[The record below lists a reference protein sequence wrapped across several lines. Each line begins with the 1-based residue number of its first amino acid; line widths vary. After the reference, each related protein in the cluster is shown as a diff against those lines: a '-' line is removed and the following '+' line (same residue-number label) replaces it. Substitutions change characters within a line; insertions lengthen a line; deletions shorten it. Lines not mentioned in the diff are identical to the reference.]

1 MPNKGSKGRKN
12 IILVFSI
19 LLFSLALMTI
29 NAKQQKGLSF
39 LDSLAGII
47 LSPFQNF
54 FTSSVQAVSDGFDHY
69 FDLVDVSKEN
79 ERLKLEVERLANE
92 KNELIERIAR
102 QKRVAGLMAFQDNRK
117 KESLVASV
125 IGRDATQWS
134 KVVVV
139 DKGSLHGVKK
149 HLAVVTNSGVIGQI
163 IHAGPASSKVL
174 LTIDSRSAVDALF
187 QDSRVSGV
195 VIGTG
200 EEECIIKYVPN
211 TAEIKVGDRV
221 LSSGLGGIFPKGL
234 LIGTVSQVI
243 KKKQGLFQ
251 EITLAPSSDLSKLE
265 EVLIF
270 LSDG

>member
-1 MPNKGSKGRKN
+1 MPNKGPRGKKN
-12 IILVFSI
+12 IILIFSI
-19 LLFSLALMTI
+19 LLFSLALMSI
-29 NAKQQKGLSF
+29 SAKQQNGLSF
-39 LDSLAGII
+39 LDSLAGLII
-47 LSPFQNF
+47 SPFQTL
-54 FTSSVQAVSDGFDHY
+54 FTQSIQSVSDGINHY
-69 FDLVDVSKEN
+69 FDLVNVSKEN
-79 ERLKLEVERLANE
+79 ERLKSEVERLVYE
-92 KNELIERIAR
+92 KNELIERISR
-102 QKRVAGLMAFQDNRK
+102 QKRLAGLIAYQDYRK

-139 DKGSLHGVKK
+139 DKGSRHGVKK

-163 IHAGPASSKVL
+163 IHAGPITSKVL

-187 QDSRVSGV
+187 QESRVSGV
-195 VIGTG
+195 VVGTG
-200 EEECIIKYVPN
+200 EEQCEIKYVPN

-234 LIGTVSQVI
+234 FVGTVSQVV

-251 EITLAPSSDLSKLE
+251 EIMLTPSSDLSKLE

-270 LSDG
+270 LS